1 MNTKSCRPLIFS
13 TVHCFYEF
21 LDWQQV
27 WYLTVMRNCPP
38 KLHAIRGIMGCCF
51 LLEDGDQSVMIYT
64 GMFGEPFF
72 IRRLFRRL
80 NLKPKSLKAIL
91 LTHGHLDHA
100 GNLAW
105 LKEWSGAKIYAHAH
119 EQAHIDGNYPY
130 QGINRW
136 CGRLESVGRKVFGY
150 RSANIDEFLN
160 DGQQLPFWGGLQVV
174 HLPGH
179 TLGHCGFFSEK
190 HNMLF
195 SGDMF
200 ASYFFNT
207 HRPAKILN
215 SAPEHLRASAEKIRL
230 LKPRWLVPCH
240 YDFLDGDRLR
250 RRFTKLYGLTDW
262 ETLSSS
268 P

>member
-1 MNTKSCRPLIFS
+1 
-13 TVHCFYEF
+13 
-21 LDWQQV
+21 
-27 WYLTVMRNCPP
+27 MRNYPP

-51 LLEDGDQSVMIYT
+51 LLEDGDQSVMIDT

-80 NLKPKSLKAIL
+80 NLKPQSLKAIL

-105 LKEWSGAKIYAHAH
+105 LKEWSGAKIYAHAN
-119 EQAHIDGNYPY
+119 EQAHVDGNYPY
-130 QGINRW
+130 QGVNRW
-136 CGRLESVGRKVFGY
+136 CGRLESVGRKIFGY
-150 RSANIDEFLN
+150 RAANIDEFLT
-160 DGQQLPFWGGLQVV
+160 DGQQLPFWGGLRVV

-179 TLGHCGFFSEK
+179 TIGHCGFFSEK
-190 HNMLF
+190 HNLLF

-207 HRPAKILN
+207 HKPPAILN
-215 SAPEHLRASAEKIRL
+215 SAPELLPASAVKIQR
-230 LKPRWLVPCH
+230 LKPRLIVPCH
-240 YDFLDGDRLR
+240 FDVLDGFLHRKRLV
-250 RRFTKLYGLTDW
+250 KLYGLTDW